1 MHPPTMNTIFIL
13 WNKEFNYYKEQPL
26 DSTMVKHKLKGGSFF
41 ATKHMKF
48 KTKNMT
54 MKIQFVLLNQIH
66 FLACMYIIMWATMK
80 EEHT

>member
-1 MHPPTMNTIFIL
+1 MFIS

-26 DSTMVKHKLKGGSFF
+26 DSTMVKHKLKGGSFS

-48 KTKNMT
+48 KTKDIAME
-54 MKIQFVLLNQIH
+54 IQLVLLNQIH

-80 EEHT
+80 EEHA